1 MEPFDVECT
10 IHSILMTG
18 YGWGHSGDIRR
29 CQSTTTQQ
37 KRFRTRNRLQ
47 PPQLQGPPRGGAG
60 DQRMATTRPA
70 ICYSE
75 PNGLP
80 PPSTLDT
87 QTSIT
92 TLISSGSTLR
102 NCAALCGH
110 GWVHR
115 GRHIAQAV
123 VRLSPRLGSDKR
135 VRRELISPRCGECG
149 GRKGE

>member
-1 MEPFDVECT
+1 
-10 IHSILMTG
+10 
-18 YGWGHSGDIRR
+18 
-29 CQSTTTQQ
+29 
-37 KRFRTRNRLQ
+37 
-47 PPQLQGPPRGGAG
+47 
-60 DQRMATTRPA
+60 MATTRPA
-70 ICYSE
+70 IRYSE

-87 QTSIT
+87 QTSII

-123 VRLSPRLGSDKR
+123 VRLSPRLGSDNGFD
-135 VRRELISPRCGECG
+135 ENSSPHAAENVGE
-149 GRKGE
+149 GRGNDLCI